1 MQNLERLTVEN
12 FAQIAKAAITLG
24 DLTLLVGAQGTGK
37 SLMLQWFKATL
48 DGQEIVDAL
57 EAAGHTTKKPRV
69 LIDLIFGAGMGEAWE
84 QGTSAITYNG
94 RRVSPGRLRKRG
106 KPTGQVFF
114 VPAHRAMLISDGWAS
129 PFQKLTSD
137 TPVVARLF
145 SQNLHDRF
153 SQRGDGPLFPLERT
167 LKAEYRREI
176 EQAVFHGGTVGIEE
190 DRQHA
195 KRLRLTHGKTHLPF
209 MTWTAGQREFTPL
222 LLGMYRLLPPRKLL
236 KDPDIDWVVIEEPE
250 MGLHPQA
257 VTVVMLL
264 VLDLLWRGYRVVLS
278 THSPHVLT
286 TVWMMRQL
294 QEHKASWRLVC
305 DAFGV
310 APSQQMQRVAEAAL
324 KKSYQ
329 THLLAYERDGKVH
342 STDIS
347 TLDAGAEDERVS
359 GWGGLTGFSSRFGEV
374 VRKAV
379 NESEA

>member
-1 MQNLERLTVEN
+1 MPTHNRLKVRN
-12 FAQIAKAAITLG
+12 FAQIAEADITFG

-37 SLMLQWFKATL
+37 SLMLQWFKAAL
-48 DGQEIVDAL
+48 DGREIVEAL
-57 EAAGHTTKKPRV
+57 QAAGHVTEKSRV
-69 LIDLIFGAGMGEAWE
+69 LIDLIFGAGMGEAWKAGE
-84 QGTSAITYNG
+84 TSVSFNG
-94 RRVSPGRLRKRG
+94 KRVLPKALRKAGAKVG
-106 KPTGQVFF
+106 KVFF

-153 SQRGDGPLFPLERT
+153 STRGEGPLFPLHGQ
-167 LKAEYRREI
+167 LKVEYRHEI
-176 EQAVFHGGTVGIEE
+176 EKAVFHGGTVAIEE

-222 LLGMYRLLPPRKLL
+222 LLGMYHLLPARKLL

-264 VLDLLWRGYRVVLS
+264 VLDLLWRGYRVVIS

-286 TVWMMRQL
+286 AVWMLRQMH
-294 QEHKASWRLVC
+294 ENGASWKRVC
-305 DAFGV
+305 EAFGV
-310 APSQQMQRVAEAAL
+310 TASQQMQKVMEAAL
-324 KKSYQ
+324 NKSYQ
-329 THLLAYERDGKVH
+329 THLLAYENDGRVH

-347 TLDAGAEDERVS
+347 SLDPGSDDERVA
-359 GWGGLTGFSSRFGEV
+359 GWGGLTGFSSRFGEA
-374 VRKAV
+374 VRRAV
-379 NESEA
+379 NEGAE